1 MSGVARH
8 DAWQAGD
15 SYDGYMGR
23 WSRQIA
29 PRFLEWLDAPDRLDW
44 LEIGCGTGALSA
56 AILARCNP
64 RSLLAIDPSK
74 EFIATACRNVSDQR
88 AEFRVADAQ
97 SLPIETASHN
107 VIASAL
113 ALNFVPDRD
122 RALAE
127 MRRVARPGAT
137 IGFYVWDYP
146 GGGLEFIHAVW
157 QAAIALDP
165 AAQDLSEDRRFPF
178 CTPDGLRD
186 LVTRAGLASVEC
198 TAIEI
203 PTVFKD
209 FDDYWLPFTW
219 GAGPV
224 PGYCASLSS
233 DARQQLRDRLH
244 DTLPHGDGG
253 TIPLKARAWA
263 VKAKAA

>member
-1 MSGVARH
+1 MELTDRTSFLSSGSMRRTGSTGWRSAAEPARCPRPSWH
-8 DAWQAGD
+8 DA
-15 SYDGYMGR
+15 
-23 WSRQIA
+23 I
-29 PRFLEWLDAPDRLDW
+29 P
-44 LEIGCGTGALSA
+44 GA
-56 AILARCNP
+56 CW
-64 RSLLAIDPSK
+64 RSIPQK
-74 EFIATACRNVSDQR
+74 EFIATARRNVSDQR

-97 SLPIETASHN
+97 SLPVETASRDA
-107 VIASAL
+107 IASAL

-122 RALAE
+122 RALGRDAGAWPDLV
-127 MRRVARPGAT
+127 RRSASMSGTTPAAAWSSFTRSGRP
-137 IGFYVWDYP
+137 
-146 GGGLEFIHAVW
+146 H
-157 QAAIALDP
+157 IALDP
-165 AAQDLSEDRRFPF
+165 AAQELSEDRRFPF

-186 LVTRAGLASVEC
+186 LVARAGLASVEC

-233 DARQQLRDRLH
+233 DARQRLRDRLH
-244 DTLPHGDGG
+244 DTLPRGEGG